1 MEHTTLETSP
11 PRSWLPP
18 RTYPDLTPKKRAAHY
33 RHMRGMTRLAGRWNK
48 EVVMRCLILA
58 AALLPSIAFAQSAPP
73 QFCISPTLA
82 QTLAAALQQDAA
94 MLALLNDAA
103 QEPQR
108 QAAAISAAVAKQ
120 KADDQPAAKTGAVAE
135 IPATTAHVPNL
146 ASPAPAT
153 PSTRP

>member
-1 MEHTTLETSP
+1 MKH
-11 PRSWLPP
+11 
-18 RTYPDLTPKKRAAHY
+18 
-33 RHMRGMTRLAGRWNK
+33 
-48 EVVMRCLILA
+48 LILA
-58 AALLPSIAFAQSAPP
+58 AAFLPGIALAQPAPP

-108 QAAAISAAVAKQ
+108 QAAVVAAAVAKQ
-120 KADDQPAAKTGAVAE
+120 KADDDPAAKKGAAAE